1 MTDSND
7 PRAANNAA
15 AADETLAR
23 ITELARQ
30 ALQAQA
36 ALAKQSLELGRATL
50 SGDVDRSS
58 TSRAYLDAV
67 SREGARYWREA
78 GALGFDYASELM
90 ALGTRSAARIISDAT
105 TAGSGARSRRGPV
118 GTHNGSPPPAPPP
131 VADDAVRRASVLLRA
146 AVGQTAQSSVTVV
159 NHHPRAR
166 RVELEPSELRDATG
180 TVVAVTLRVDPDRVT
195 IPAGGEYQVRIEA
208 DLDQDIVQPGQQ
220 YVGSVVVSGGDEAT
234 LEVTVE
240 VAD

>member
-1 MTDSND
+1 MTD
-7 PRAANNAA
+7 ANKNT

-30 ALQAQA
+30 ALQSQA
-36 ALAKQSLELGRATL
+36 SLAKQSLELGRATL

-58 TSRAYLDAV
+58 SSRAYLDAV

-78 GALGFDYASELM
+78 GALGLDYASELM

-105 TAGSGARSRRGPV
+105 TAGTGSRTHRASAGTRNGTAPAAPTVEDDGVRRSR
-118 GTHNGSPPPAPPP
+118 
-131 VADDAVRRASVLLRA
+131 VLLRA
-146 AVGQTAQSSVTVV
+146 AVGQTAQATVTVV
-159 NHHPRAR
+159 NRHPRAR
-166 RVELEPSELRDATG
+166 RVELDPSELRDATG
-180 TVVAVTLRVDPDRVT
+180 TVVAVTLTVDPDRVT

-208 DLDQDIVQPGQQ
+208 DLDEAVVQPGQQ
-220 YVGSVVVSGGDEAT
+220 YVGSVAVSGGDEAT

>member
-1 MTDSND
+1 MTD
-7 PRAANNAA
+7 ANKNTP
-15 AADETLAR
+15 ADETLAR

-30 ALQAQA
+30 ALQSQA
-36 ALAKQSLELGRATL
+36 SLAKQSLELGRATL

-58 TSRAYLDAV
+58 SSRAYLDAV

-78 GALGFDYASELM
+78 GALGLDYASELM

-105 TAGSGARSRRGPV
+105 TAGAGTRTRQGTTQTRNGTAPQAPPAEEDDSVRRSR
-118 GTHNGSPPPAPPP
+118 
-131 VADDAVRRASVLLRA
+131 VLLRA
-146 AVGQTAQSSVTVV
+146 AVGQTAQASVTVV
-159 NHHPRAR
+159 NRHPRAR

-180 TVVAVTLRVDPDRVT
+180 TVVAVTLTVDPDHVT

-208 DLDQDIVQPGQQ
+208 DLDEVVVQPGQQ
-220 YVGSVVVSGGDEAT
+220 YVGSVAVSGGDEAT

>member
-1 MTDSND
+1 MTDSDKNS
-7 PRAANNAA
+7 

-30 ALQAQA
+30 ALQSQA
-36 ALAKQSLELGRATL
+36 SLAKQSLELGRATL

-58 TSRAYLDAV
+58 SSRAYLDAV
-67 SREGARYWREA
+67 SREGARFWREA
-78 GALGFDYASELM
+78 GALGLDYASELM

-105 TAGSGARSRRGPV
+105 TAGAGPSVRRTTAQTRPGTAPPASPVEDDGGPRSR
-118 GTHNGSPPPAPPP
+118 
-131 VADDAVRRASVLLRA
+131 VLLRA
-146 AVGQTAQSSVTVV
+146 AVGQTAQASVTVV
-159 NHHPRAR
+159 NRHPRAR
-166 RVELEPSELRDATG
+166 RVELEPSDLRDATG
-180 TVVAVTLRVDPDRVT
+180 TVVAVTLRVDPDHVT

-208 DLDQDIVQPGQQ
+208 DLDERVVQPGER
-220 YVGSVVVSGGDEAT
+220 YVGSVAVSGGDEAT

>member
-1 MTDSND
+1 MTDSKNT
-7 PRAANNAA
+7 A

-105 TAGSGARSRRGPV
+105 TAGAGSRPRRRSAD
-118 GTHNGSPPPAPPP
+118 THNGTAPPAPPQDE
-131 VADDAVRRASVLLRA
+131 DDGVRLARVLLRA

-159 NHHPRAR
+159 NRHPRAR

-180 TVVAVTLRVDPDRVT
+180 TVVAVALTVDPDRVT

-208 DLDQDIVQPGQQ
+208 NLDEDVVQPGEQ
-220 YVGSVVVSGGDEAT
+220 YVGRVVVSGGDEAT

>member
-1 MTDSND
+1 MTDSKNT
-7 PRAANNAA
+7 A

-36 ALAKQSLELGRATL
+36 NLAKQSLELGRATL

-105 TAGSGARSRRGPV
+105 TAGAGSRAHRPTAGAPHS
-118 GTHNGSPPPAPPP
+118 TAPPAPPHDE
-131 VADDAVRRASVLLRA
+131 DDGVRRARVLLRA

-159 NHHPRAR
+159 NRHPRAR

-180 TVVAVTLRVDPDRVT
+180 TVVAVTLTVDPDRVT

-208 DLDQDIVQPGQQ
+208 NLDEDVVQPGEQ
-220 YVGSVVVSGGDEAT
+220 YVGRVVVSGGDEAT

>member
-1 MTDSND
+1 MTDSKNT
-7 PRAANNAA
+7 A

-78 GALGFDYASELM
+78 GALGFDYASDLM

-105 TAGSGARSRRGPV
+105 TAGAGSRTRRGAAE
-118 GTHNGSPPPAPPP
+118 TRNGAAPPAPPHDE
-131 VADDAVRRASVLLRA
+131 DDGVRRARVLLRA
-146 AVGQTAQSSVTVV
+146 AVGQTAQSSVTIV
-159 NHHPRAR
+159 NRHPRAR

-180 TVVAVTLRVDPDRVT
+180 TVVAVTLTVDPDRVT

-208 DLDQDIVQPGQQ
+208 NLDENVVQPGEQ
-220 YVGSVVVSGGDEAT
+220 YVGRVEVSGGDEAT

>member
-1 MTDSND
+1 MTE
-7 PRAANNAA
+7 PNNTT

-30 ALQAQA
+30 ALQSQA
-36 ALAKQSLELGRATL
+36 SLAKQSLELGRATL

-58 TSRAYLDAV
+58 SSRAYLDAV

-78 GALGFDYASELM
+78 GALGLDYASELM

-105 TAGSGARSRRGPV
+105 TAGT
-118 GTHNGSPPPAPPP
+118 GTRTRHGTAQTRNGTAPPAPP
-131 VADDAVRRASVLLRA
+131 AEDDDGVRRSRVLLRA
-146 AVGQTAQSSVTVV
+146 AVGQTAQASVTVV

-180 TVVAVTLRVDPDRVT
+180 TVVAVTLTVDPERVT

-208 DLDQDIVQPGQQ
+208 DLDEAVVQPGQQ
-220 YVGSVVVSGGDEAT
+220 YVGSVAVSGGDEAT

>member
-1 MTDSND
+1 MTDTNKTS
-7 PRAANNAA
+7 

-30 ALQAQA
+30 ALQSQA
-36 ALAKQSLELGRATL
+36 SLAKQSLELGRATL

-58 TSRAYLDAV
+58 SSRAYLDAV

-78 GALGFDYASELM
+78 GALGLDYASELM

-105 TAGSGARSRRGPV
+105 TAGTGSRTRHATPQTRN
-118 GTHNGSPPPAPPP
+118 GTAPPAP
-131 VADDAVRRASVLLRA
+131 AAEEDDGVRLRA
-146 AVGQTAQSSVTVV
+146 AVGQTAQASVTVV
-159 NHHPRAR
+159 NRHPRAR

-180 TVVAVTLRVDPDRVT
+180 TVVAVTLTVDPDRVT

-208 DLDQDIVQPGQQ
+208 DLDEAVVQPGQQ
-220 YVGSVVVSGGDEAT
+220 YVGSVAVSGGDEAT

>member
-1 MTDSND
+1 MTDATNST
-7 PRAANNAA
+7 
-15 AADETLAR
+15 DETLAR

-30 ALQAQA
+30 ALQSQA
-36 ALAKQSLELGRATL
+36 TLAKQSLELGRATL

-78 GALGFDYASELM
+78 GALGLDYASELM
-90 ALGTRSAARIISDAT
+90 ALGTRSAARIISDASS
-105 TAGSGARSRRGPV
+105 AGAGTRSRQGATAR
-118 GTHNGSPPPAPPP
+118 HGSAPPAPPSEQ
-131 VADDAVRRASVLLRA
+131 DDGVRRSVVRLRA
-146 AVGQTAQSSVTVV
+146 AVGQTAQATVTVV
-159 NHHPRAR
+159 NRHPRAR

-180 TVVAVTLRVDPDRVT
+180 TAVALTLRVDPDRVT
-195 IPAGGEYQVRIEA
+195 IPAGGEHQVRIEA
-208 DLDQDIVQPGQQ
+208 DLDDGVVQPGER
-220 YVGSVVVSGGDEAT
+220 YVGTVVVSGGDEAT

>member
-1 MTDSND
+1 MTDST
-7 PRAANNAA
+7 NN
-15 AADETLAR
+15 ADETLAR

-36 ALAKQSLELGRATL
+36 TLAKQSLELGRATL

-78 GALGFDYASELM
+78 GALGLDYASELM
-90 ALGTRSAARIISDAT
+90 ALGTRTAARIISDAAV
-105 TAGSGARSRRGPV
+105 AGGSTRSRRGSTETRT
-118 GTHNGSPPPAPPP
+118 GTSPMAPPTKGGEP
-131 VADDAVRRASVLLRA
+131 VRRSRVNLRA
-146 AVGQTAQSSVTVV
+146 AVGQTAQASVTVV
-159 NHHPRAR
+159 NRHPRAR
-166 RVELEPSELRDATG
+166 LVVLSPSELRDASG
-180 TVVAVTLRVDPDRVT
+180 MVVAVTLTVDPDRVT

-208 DLDQDIVQPGQQ
+208 DLDEGVVQPGER
-220 YVGSVVVSGGDEAT
+220 YLGTVDVSGGDEAS

>member
-1 MTDSND
+1 MTDTNKTT
-7 PRAANNAA
+7 

-30 ALQAQA
+30 ALQSQA
-36 ALAKQSLELGRATL
+36 SLAKQSLELGRATL

-58 TSRAYLDAV
+58 SSRAYLDAV

-78 GALGFDYASELM
+78 GALGLDYASELM

-105 TAGSGARSRRGPV
+105 TAGA
-118 GTHNGSPPPAPPP
+118 GTRTRHATAQTRNGTAPPAP
-131 VADDAVRRASVLLRA
+131 AAEEDDGIRRSRVLLRA
-146 AVGQTAQSSVTVV
+146 AVGQTAQASVTVV

-180 TVVAVTLRVDPDRVT
+180 TVVAVTLTVDPDRVT

-208 DLDQDIVQPGQQ
+208 DLDEAVVQRGQQ
-220 YVGSVVVSGGDEAT
+220 YVGSVAVSGGDEAT

>member
-1 MTDSND
+1 MTDTNKTT
-7 PRAANNAA
+7 

-30 ALQAQA
+30 ALQSQA
-36 ALAKQSLELGRATL
+36 SLAKQSLELGRATL

-58 TSRAYLDAV
+58 SSRAYLDAV

-78 GALGFDYASELM
+78 GALGLDYASELM

-105 TAGSGARSRRGPV
+105 TAGAGTRTRQATAQSRN
-118 GTHNGSPPPAPPP
+118 GTAPPAP
-131 VADDAVRRASVLLRA
+131 AAEEDDGIRRSRVLLRA
-146 AVGQTAQSSVTVV
+146 AVGQTAQASVTVV
-159 NHHPRAR
+159 NRHPRAR

-180 TVVAVTLRVDPDRVT
+180 TVVAVTLTVDPDRVT

-208 DLDQDIVQPGQQ
+208 DLDEAVVQPGQQ
-220 YVGSVVVSGGDEAT
+220 YVGSVAVSGGDEAT

>member
-1 MTDSND
+1 MTE
-7 PRAANNAA
+7 PNNTT

-30 ALQAQA
+30 ALQSQA
-36 ALAKQSLELGRATL
+36 SLAKQSLELGRATL

-58 TSRAYLDAV
+58 SGRAYLDAV

-78 GALGFDYASELM
+78 GALGLDYASELM

-105 TAGSGARSRRGPV
+105 TAGSATRTRHGAAQTRNRTAP
-118 GTHNGSPPPAPPP
+118 HAPPP
-131 VADDAVRRASVLLRA
+131 EEDDGVRRSRVLLRA
-146 AVGQTAQSSVTVV
+146 AVGQTAQASVTVV
-159 NHHPRAR
+159 NRHPRAR

-180 TVVAVTLRVDPDRVT
+180 TVVAVTLTVDPDHVT
-195 IPAGGEYQVRIEA
+195 IPAGGEYQVRLEA
-208 DLDQDIVQPGQQ
+208 DLDEAVVQPGQQ
-220 YVGSVVVSGGDEAT
+220 YVGSVAVSGGDEAT